1 LQRANYAARLDTPDW
16 QPLLRIKREGIGFL
30 SPELQPLRELAG
42 ALKVRFRLEVAER
55 RFDDALVTART
66 MFALARH
73 LKEHPSLIGNLVGV
87 AIATIALGPLEEML
101 QQPGCPNLYW
111 ALTDL
116 PDPLIDFRRGLQ
128 GERMSLMNVF
138 GPLDEH
144 APMTD
149 AQLQKVANLMREL
162 V

>member
-1 LQRANYAARLDTPDW
+1 NPILAYLKCFLGEHNFFHTKQAVANREKWETMPLKDLPLKEMHQAGYGKGPGALQRANYAARLDTPDW
-16 QPLLRIKREGIGFL
+16 QPLVRIKREGIGFL

-101 QQPGCPNLYW
+101 QQ
-111 ALTDL
+111 
-116 PDPLIDFRRGLQ
+116 
-128 GERMSLMNVF
+128 
-138 GPLDEH
+138 
-144 APMTD
+144 
-149 AQLQKVANLMREL
+149 
-162 V
+162 